1 MKKHNRIFLSF
12 LLLIALLTAMAA
24 SVSALGQG
32 EPDLN
37 KKGIIGILLESEK
50 DKTPIENAD
59 VTIFRVADAKLVDG
73 KIVYTC
79 IDSFSGF
86 AKTLDDVKSLETA
99 KKLFQYA
106 LDNSISGETKYTDN
120 TGRTQFDDLTAGVYL
135 ISEIK
140 GNTKYERFMPFL
152 AVLPYDNNGKWEFN
166 LIAKPKFG
174 QISEDKSMD
183 ITVKKIWNDDGQNR
197 PQSITAEL
205 LCDGSVFASVELSS
219 ENGWTH
225 QWNDLDSTKKWSVRE
240 QQVPK
245 DYTVTYS
252 QNGNTY
258 TIYNTRALIPTGQL
272 KWPVPVLACGGL
284 LLIIVGIVIRTV
296 KRNGNE

>member
-1 MKKHNRIFLSF
+1 MFVSRIVKVGLDLALCVAN
-12 LLLIALLTAMAA
+12 LLGCYSIAVDCSTDVTEERTAEINAETLTTETVEETA
-24 SVSALGQG
+24 SSSV
-32 EPDLN
+32 E
-37 KKGIIGILLESEK
+37 
-50 DKTPIENAD
+50 TENATTASELNTED
-59 VTIFRVADAKLVDG
+59 QNTDQISLSSER
-73 KIVYTC
+73 IVY
-79 IDSFSGF
+79 
-86 AKTLDDVKSLETA
+86 AA
-99 KKLFQYA
+99 
-106 LDNSISGETKYTDN
+106 SGETKYTDN

-174 QISEDKSMD
+174 QLGEDKSMD

-197 PQSITAEL
+197 PHSITAEL

-258 TIYNTRALIPTGQL
+258 TIYNTRS
-272 KWPVPVLACGGL
+272 
-284 LLIIVGIVIRTV
+284 
-296 KRNGNE
+296 